1 MAYAA
6 DAKARLLAGDYGRA
20 TVHGHEALRL
30 AQRCESWV
38 FAARANLRLGDAAHA
53 LGEPMRAAWYWR
65 AGDRPLVLA
74 RRPRPLPS
82 RQLPRSSGRAG
93 AT

>member
-65 AGDRPLVLA
+65 AGLA
-74 RRPRPLPS
+74 SYRRVDFPVPRVERERLED
-82 RQLPRSSGRAG
+82 LLAAAG
-93 AT
+93 